1 MHRNGQMQHGVGDIL
16 TLLGTASE
24 SQKMASELPG
34 TASESQKMTSESQK
48 MTSESQ
54 KMTSESQKMA
64 SESQKMA
71 SELPGTPSQRRVAA
85 FGANA
90 GIAQRLAAA
99 QLAIHAVLENH
110 DLQIALAAYGYGPER
125 IVEGKGLRDQAQ
137 ALQQQQRARYG
148 EQYGATDAHAAAQAQ
163 AQLS

>member
-1 MHRNGQMQHGVGDIL
+1 MHRNGKMQHGVGDIL

-48 MTSESQ
+48 MASEL
-54 KMTSESQKMA
+54 QKMA
-64 SESQKMA
+64 SELPGTA

-99 QLAIHAVLENH
+99 QLAIDAVLENH